1 MKDNLG
7 LYYFHQGTNY
17 YAYKY
22 LGSHMENG
30 QTVFRVWAPN
40 AMKVSVIGD
49 FNNWDRTKNPMNK
62 ISVGVWEVA
71 IDNVKEFDNYQFA
84 VKGSNCRWH
93 NKSDPYAYHFE
104 CRPRVASKVYN
115 LGKYKFTDKKWM
127 KNRYFGVNKPMNIYE
142 LNLGSWKT
150 YPDGNFFSYQKYAL
164 EIVDYVKKMGY
175 THIELMPINEF
186 PFDKSWGY
194 QVTGFFGITS
204 RYGTP
209 DDFREFVDICHNNGI
224 GVIVDW
230 VPGHFCKDG
239 HGLIEFDGG
248 FLYENPDPTRREQK
262 GWGTRCFDY
271 GRNEVQSFLVSSA
284 LYLLEEYHV
293 DGLRVD
299 AVASMLY
306 LDYCREPN
314 EWHPNIEG
322 TNINLEAVAF
332 LKKFNSA
339 VHELYK
345 GVITIAEE
353 STTYPNITAK
363 VSDGGLGFDYKWNMG
378 WMNDTLAYIKT
389 DPIYKRYEHNKIT
402 FQLTYIFSEKFV
414 LALSHDEVVHGK
426 LSLINRMPGDYNQKF
441 AGMRL
446 YMMYMISHPGK
457 KLMFMGGEIGQ
468 FIEWRDDR
476 EIDWLLLEYE
486 KHQQL
491 QKFNADLN
499 HFYLEHSEFY
509 ERDDNWSGFEWIN
522 ADDKDRNIFTYKR
535 RNNLEEEII
544 VLLNYSNACWDN
556 YYVYVEDGEYEI
568 LFHSDDIQYGGST
581 KLESPKIQVTNGT
594 MIINVPPISG
604 IYLRK
609 VK

>member
-1 MKDNLG
+1 
-7 LYYFHQGTNY
+7 
-17 YAYKY
+17 
-22 LGSHMENG
+22 MENG

-71 IDNVKEFDNYQFA
+71 IDNVNEFDNYQFA
-84 VKGSNCRWH
+84 VKGSNHRWH

-104 CRPRVASKVYN
+104 CRPKVASKVYN

-142 LNLGSWKT
+142 LNLSSWRT
-150 YPDGNFFSYQKYAL
+150 YPDGNFFSYQKYAFEL
-164 EIVDYVKKMGY
+164 VDYVKKMGY

-224 GVIVDW
+224 GVIIDW
-230 VPGHFCKDG
+230 VPGHFCKDA

-284 LYLLEEYHV
+284 LYLLEEYHI

-339 VHELYK
+339 VHELYP

-353 STTYPNITAK
+353 STTYPNITTK

-378 WMNDTLAYIKT
+378 WMNDTLAYVKT

-441 AGMRL
+441 AGMRV

-499 HFYLEHSEFY
+499 HFYLKHSEFY
-509 ERDDNWSGFEWIN
+509 DRDDNWSGFEWLN

-544 VLLNYSNACWDN
+544 VLLNFSNACWDN

>member
-1 MKDNLG
+1 M
-7 LYYFHQGTNY
+7 
-17 YAYKY
+17 
-22 LGSHMENG
+22 
-30 QTVFRVWAPN
+30 
-40 AMKVSVIGD
+40 
-49 FNNWDRTKNPMNK
+49 
-62 ISVGVWEVA
+62 
-71 IDNVKEFDNYQFA
+71 
-84 VKGSNCRWH
+84 
-93 NKSDPYAYHFE
+93 
-104 CRPRVASKVYN
+104 
-115 LGKYKFTDKKWM
+115 
-127 KNRYFGVNKPMNIYE
+127 
-142 LNLGSWKT
+142 
-150 YPDGNFFSYQKYAL
+150 
-164 EIVDYVKKMGY
+164 
-175 THIELMPINEF
+175 
-186 PFDKSWGY
+186 
-194 QVTGFFGITS
+194 
-204 RYGTP
+204 
-209 DDFREFVDICHNNGI
+209 
-224 GVIVDW
+224 
-230 VPGHFCKDG
+230 
-239 HGLIEFDGG
+239 IEFDGG

-284 LYLLEEYHV
+284 LYLLEEYHI

-339 VHELYK
+339 VHELYP

-378 WMNDTLAYIKT
+378 WMNDTLAYVKT

-441 AGMRL
+441 AGMRV

-499 HFYLEHSEFY
+499 HFYLKHSEFY
-509 ERDDNWSGFEWIN
+509 DRDDNWSGFEWLN

-544 VLLNYSNACWDN
+544 VLLNFSNACWDN

-568 LFHSDDIQYGGST
+568 LFHSDDVQYGGST

>member
-7 LYYFHQGTNY
+7 LFYFHQGTNY

-22 LGSHMENG
+22 LGSHILDG
-30 QTVFRVWAPN
+30 KTVFRVWAPN

-62 ISVGVWEVA
+62 ISVGVWEVE
-71 IDNVKEFDNYQFA
+71 IENVKEFDNYQFA
-84 VKGSNCRWH
+84 IKGSNHRWK

-104 CRPRVASKVYN
+104 CRPNVASKVYS

-127 KNRYFGVNKPMNIYE
+127 KNRYFGVNTPMNIYE
-142 LNLGSWKT
+142 LNLGSWRT
-150 YPDGNFFSYQKYAL
+150 YEDGNFFSYQKYAL
-164 EIVDYVKKMGY
+164 ELVDYVKKMGY

-230 VPGHFCKDG
+230 VPGHFCKDS
-239 HGLIEFDGG
+239 HGLIDFDGS

-284 LYLLEEYHV
+284 LYLLEEYHI

-339 VHELYK
+339 VHEYYP

-353 STTYPNITAK
+353 STTYPNITVK

-378 WMNDTLAYIKT
+378 WMNDTLSYIKT
-389 DPIYKRYEHNKIT
+389 DPIFKRYDHNKIT

-426 LSLINRMPGDYNQKF
+426 LSLINRMPGDYQQKF
-441 AGMRL
+441 AGMRV

-457 KLMFMGGEIGQ
+457 KLLFMGGEIGQ

-476 EIDWLLLEYE
+476 EVDWLLLGYE
-486 KHQQL
+486 PHQLL

-499 HFYLEHSEFY
+499 HFYLKHSEFY

-535 RNNLEEEII
+535 RNNLGKEII
-544 VLLNYSNACWDN
+544 VLLNFSFSSWDN
-556 YYVYVEDGEYEI
+556 YYVYVEDGEYEV
-568 LFHSDDIQYGGST
+568 LFHSDDVKYGGST
-581 KLESPKIQVTNGT
+581 KVGKKTIKVINST

>member
-7 LYYFHQGTNY
+7 LFYFHQGTNY

-22 LGSHMENG
+22 LGSHILDG
-30 QTVFRVWAPN
+30 KTVFRVWAPN

-62 ISVGVWEVA
+62 ISVGVWEVE
-71 IDNVKEFDNYQFA
+71 IENVKEFDNYQFA
-84 VKGSNCRWH
+84 IKGSNRRWK

-104 CRPRVASKVYN
+104 CRPNVASKVYS

-142 LNLGSWKT
+142 LNLGSWRT
-150 YPDGNFFSYQKYAL
+150 YEDGNFFSYQKYAL

-230 VPGHFCKDG
+230 VPGHFCKDS
-239 HGLIEFDGG
+239 HGLIDFDGS

-284 LYLLEEYHV
+284 LYLLEEYHI

-339 VHELYK
+339 VHEYYP

-353 STTYPNITAK
+353 STTYPNITVK

-378 WMNDTLAYIKT
+378 WMNDTLSYIKT
-389 DPIYKRYEHNKIT
+389 DPIYKRYDHNKIT

-426 LSLINRMPGDYNQKF
+426 LSLINRMPGDYQQKF
-441 AGMRL
+441 AGMRV

-457 KLMFMGGEIGQ
+457 KLLFMGGEIGQ

-476 EIDWLLLEYE
+476 EVDWLLLGYE
-486 KHQQL
+486 PHQLL

-499 HFYLEHSEFY
+499 HFYLKHSEFY

-535 RNNLEEEII
+535 RNNLGKEII
-544 VLLNYSNACWDN
+544 VLLNFSFSSWNN
-556 YYVYVEDGEYEI
+556 YYVYVEDGEYEV
-568 LFHSDDIQYGGST
+568 LFHSDDVKYGGST
-581 KLESPKIQVTNGT
+581 KVGKKTIKVINGT
-594 MIINVPPISG
+594 MIIDVPPISG